1 MKKIKSVLLLAG
13 LLLFGCNP
21 IDKKPAL
28 ATEKRDAGAKS
39 DTNSATTKATS
50 VTSEKAANPPDDKE
64 QIQTLI
70 RKVLK
75 WGDSLQVGVLPG
87 VVDTKKK
94 AITSLDLNEHR
105 LDLDKLHA
113 SGLFAA
119 EFIENYNKV
128 MLTIDKRLRNGTQ
141 HWLDGDQPDFGFYR
155 GVNAWCGCQ
164 DVPYDKPNPY
174 DLVEVSVLKKGKD
187 TVEATWHWS
196 KLPVAS
202 DPSWKD
208 WTDFS
213 YKFRAVK
220 ENGEWK
226 IIYWEGFD
234 FTEAL
239 KQT

>member
-1 MKKIKSVLLLAG
+1 MKKIKLVSLLSG
-13 LLLFGCNP
+13 LLLFGCNQM
-21 IDKKPAL
+21 D
-28 ATEKRDAGAKS
+28 
-39 DTNSATTKATS
+39 TKAPLAIA
-50 VTSEKAANPPDDKE
+50 EKKVSPSDDKE

-75 WGDSLQVGVLPG
+75 WGDSLQVGVLRG

-94 AITSLDLNEHR
+94 AITSLDLSKHR
-105 LDLDKLHA
+105 LDLAKLCA
-113 SGLFAA
+113 SGLFAT

-141 HWLDGDQPDFGFYR
+141 QWLDGDQPDFGFTR

-174 DLVEVSVLKKGKD
+174 DFVEVNVLNKGPN
-187 TVEATWHWS
+187 TVEATWHWG
-196 KLPVAS
+196 KLPVDA
-202 DPSWKD
+202 DPGWK
-208 WTDFS
+208 DFS

-220 ENGEWK
+220 ENGEWR
-226 IIYWEGFD
+226 IIYLEGFD

-239 KQT
+239 KLT